1 MTRYQRYFIGVVILT
16 IFAVYVV
23 ATQNLVRGL
32 DIAGGIRVVLQA
44 APKNPDDPEEWPA
57 EHSKRLEKM
66 KSIRKTIQNR
76 VKGLGGVTEPRVVIQ
91 GEDRLVVEL
100 PGVKDPDAA
109 LEQIKSTAALEFY
122 YLKDIQNVNNPLG
135 KWRIESLGTEE
146 KGYIFIGPRG
156 ETIDSVKQ
164 PEEVLEK
171 VVDVKH
177 NKPILTGK
185 YLLAN
190 AQANLNQ
197 KNQPVVSIEF
207 NREGTE
213 IFRRFTRAHVGDYLA
228 VFFDGKLLTAP
239 TIREPIPTGKA
250 EISGF
255 RSLQEARRM
264 AEFLNAGALPVPLK
278 VIAKDSV
285 EPTLGKE
292 TVQKVVVAGI
302 IGLALVV
309 LFMLA
314 YYRLPGLIADVAL
327 CLYAIYVIA
336 AFMLIKATMS
346 LAGVAALIISIGM
359 AVDANILIFERLK
372 EELRAGKTLRAAID
386 TGFARAFTAIFD
398 SNVCTAI
405 TCAILM
411 WYGSPSVQSFATTL
425 LIGVAISMFTAIT
438 VTRTILH
445 LLVGKEWA
453 QNPALYGLNTRW
465 VAAGAGRVLNI
476 VGRRNWFFLLSGILI
491 IPGLVIWGMYGL
503 NKGVEF
509 KSGTSIQVGFARPVQ
524 LTEVLSTVRK
534 VTPGC
539 AVQLAEGK
547 TMAFITTDLQRERL
561 GEKTYEDKIAELK
574 RLLDER
580 FKIRRDPRTEKPVF
594 AESSVEPV
602 ISEELTT
609 NAIISVIIASV
620 AIVLYLSSRFAIG
633 GFVAGLKFGVSAVI
647 ALIHDSAFIIGL
659 FALLGKLRGWEI
671 DSLFVT
677 AVLTVIGFSV
687 HDTIVVFDRIR
698 ENLKHRLRGES
709 FEQLC
714 NRSILETLSR
724 SINTSLTVVLTLVA
738 LIVFGG
744 PLLRQF
750 YVAMLAGII
759 IGTYSSIFCATPLL
773 IVWEGLASRTR
784 EPRKKVVEDKPLVER
799 PVVSSGGAPG
809 ETELPESA
817 ASAEL
822 VSGGAAGSP
831 QASGGAKAS
840 KPKRKTGKKRRF

>member
-1 MTRYQRYFIGVVILT
+1 MSRYQRYFIGVIILT
-16 IFAVYVV
+16 IFAAYIV
-23 ATQNLVRGL
+23 ATQSLVRGL

-44 APKNPDDPEEWPA
+44 APKNPNDPEEWPK
-57 EHSKRLEKM
+57 EHDKRLEKM
-66 KSIRKTIQNR
+66 KSIRRTIQNR

-122 YLKDIQNVNNPLG
+122 YLRDVQNANNPLG
-135 KWRIESLGTEE
+135 KWRIESTGTDER
-146 KGYIFIGPRG
+146 GYIFIGPRG
-156 ETIDSVKQ
+156 ETIDSIKQ

-171 VVDVKH
+171 VVDVKN

-185 YLLAN
+185 YLLPN
-190 AQANLNQ
+190 ARANLNQ
-197 KNQPVVSIEF
+197 KNQAVVSIEF

-239 TIREPIPTGKA
+239 TINEPIPSGKA

-278 VIAKDSV
+278 VIAKDAV

-292 TVQKVVVAGI
+292 TVQKVVKAGVV
-302 IGLALVV
+302 GLILVMA
-309 LFMLA
+309 FMLVF
-314 YYRLPGLIADVAL
+314 YRLPGLIADVAL

-372 EELRAGKTLRAAID
+372 EELRSGKTLRAAID
-386 TGFARAFTAIFD
+386 AGFTRAFTAIFD

-445 LLVGKEWA
+445 LLVDWEWA
-453 QNPALYGLNTRW
+453 QNPVLYGLGARW
-465 VAAGAGRVLNI
+465 FATSGKVLNI
-476 VGRRNWFFLLSGILI
+476 VGRRNWFFALSGILI

-509 KSGTSIQVGFARPVQ
+509 KSGTSVQVGFVKPVR
-524 LTEVLSTVRK
+524 LNEVLSAVRLI
-534 VTPGC
+534 TPGC
-539 AVQLAEGK
+539 TVQLAEGK
-547 TMAFITTDLQRERL
+547 TMAFITTDLQRKRL
-561 GEKTYEDKIAELK
+561 GERTYESKITELK
-574 RLLDER
+574 RVLDEK
-580 FKIRRDPRTEKPVF
+580 FTIRRDPRTDKPLF

-602 ISEELTT
+602 ISEELTR
-609 NAIISVIIASV
+609 NAVISVILASI

-659 FALLGKLRGWEI
+659 FALLGKVRGWEI

-698 ENLKHRLRGES
+698 ENLKHRLRGEN

-714 NRSILETLSR
+714 NRSVLETLTR
-724 SINTSLTVVLTLVA
+724 SVNTSLTVVLTLAA
-738 LIVFGG
+738 LIALGG

-750 YVAMLAGII
+750 YVAMLAGIV

-773 IVWEGLASRTR
+773 VIWENLATRKR
-784 EPRKKVVEDKPLVER
+784 EPKRRTFEEKPLVAR
-799 PVVSSGGAPG
+799 PETALEEETTAAVSTDIES
-809 ETELPESA
+809 TEEQAARAA
-817 ASAEL
+817 ASTVTKPA
-822 VSGGAAGSP
+822 
-831 QASGGAKAS
+831 
-840 KPKRKTGKKRRF
+840 KPKRKSGKKRRF

>member
-1 MTRYQRYFIGVVILT
+1 VSRYQKYFIGVIILT
-16 IFAVYVV
+16 IFAAYVV
-23 ATQNLVRGL
+23 ATQSLVKGL

-44 APKNPDDPEEWPA
+44 APKNPNNPEEWPK
-57 EHSKRLEKM
+57 EHDKRLEKM
-66 KSIRKTIQNR
+66 KSVRRTIQNR

-122 YLKDIQNVNNPLG
+122 YLRDVQNANNPLG
-135 KWRIESLGTEE
+135 KWRIESTGRDER
-146 KGYIFIGPRG
+146 GYIFIGPRG
-156 ETIDSVKQ
+156 ETIDSLKQ

-171 VVDVKH
+171 VVDVK
-177 NKPILTGK
+177 NNPPVLTGK
-185 YLLAN
+185 YLLPN
-190 AQANLNQ
+190 AKANLNQ
-197 KNQPVVSIEF
+197 KNQAVVSIEF

-239 TIREPIPTGKA
+239 TINEPIPSGKA

-264 AEFLNAGALPVPLK
+264 AEFLNAGALPIPLK

-292 TVQKVVVAGI
+292 TVNKVVVAGI
-302 IGLALVV
+302 VGLILVMV
-309 LFMLA
+309 FMLA

-327 CLYAIYVIA
+327 CLYALYVIA

-386 TGFARAFTAIFD
+386 AGFTRAFTAIFD

-445 LLVGKEWA
+445 LLVEWEWA
-453 QNPALYGLNTRW
+453 QNPVLYGLSTRW
-465 VAAGAGRVLNI
+465 FATTGRVLNI
-476 VGRRNWFFLLSGILI
+476 VGKRNWFFLLSAVLI
-491 IPGLVIWGMYGL
+491 VPGLVIWGMFGL

-509 KSGTSIQVGFARPVQ
+509 KSGTSIQVAFSQPVQ
-524 LTEVLSTVRK
+524 LNQVLATVRQI
-534 VTPGC
+534 TPGC
-539 AVQLAEGK
+539 TVQLAEGK
-547 TMAFITTDLQRERL
+547 TMAFITTDLQREKL
-561 GEKTYEDKIAELK
+561 GETTYEKKIAQL
-574 RLLDER
+574 RDVLDKN
-580 FKIRRDPRTEKPVF
+580 FKIRRDPRTNKPFF

-609 NAIISVIIASV
+609 NAVISVILASI

-659 FALLGKLRGWEI
+659 FALLGKVAGWEI

-714 NRSILETLSR
+714 NRSVLETLSR
-724 SINTSLTVVLTLVA
+724 SVNTSLTVVLTLVS
-738 LIVFGG
+738 LIIFGG

-773 IVWEGLASRTR
+773 IIWEGLAAKSKQPKRRTF
-784 EPRKKVVEDKPLVER
+784 EEKPLVAR
-799 PVVSSGGAPG
+799 P
-809 ETELPESA
+809 E
-817 ASAEL
+817 
-822 VSGGAAGSP
+822 GAAGDGGEDGVTP
-831 QASGGAKAS
+831 GELTTGAGAASGDEAATPTSSTKPS
-840 KPKRKTGKKRRF
+840 KSKRKGGKKRRF